1 MKEYNMKTDF
11 LNVGIIMAVFIIALT
26 GLYYYDQQSDV
37 LMNTT
42 EWLVGMF

>member
-1 MKEYNMKTDF
+1 MQNYNMKVDF
-11 LNVGIIMAVFIIALT
+11 LNVGIIMAIFIVALV

>member
-11 LNVGIIMAVFIIALT
+11 LNVGIIMAVFITALT

-37 LMNTT
+37 LTNTT

>member
-11 LNVGIIMAVFIIALT
+11 LNVGIIIAIFIIALA
-26 GLYYYDQQSDV
+26 GLYYYDKQSDV
-37 LMNTT
+37 LTITT